1 MNWGCRLST
10 SRSCGRRRLFEVIK
24 NLSHISIVVPSLD
37 AAAKRLAETYGLTI
51 GEISVNEQQGVRMA
65 YVDLGN
71 AKIELMEPSRPDS
84 PVAKFLERNPKGGI
98 HHFCIG
104 VDSVDATCA
113 DLASKGAQV
122 LGDGKPQYNVHGERI
137 AFVHPKDFL
146 GALVEL
152 EEQGRGSI

>member
-1 MNWGCRLST
+1 MITG
-10 SRSCGRRRLFEVIK
+10 
-24 NLSHISIVVPSLD
+24 LSHISIVVPNLD
-37 AAAKRLAETYGLTI
+37 AAAKRLAETYGLKI
-51 GEISVNEQQGVRMA
+51 GEINVNEQQGVRMA

-84 PVAKFLERNPKGGI
+84 PVAKFLERNPRGGI

-104 VDSVDATCA
+104 VDNVDATRKELTA
-113 DLASKGAQV
+113 KGAQV

-152 EEQGRGSI
+152 EQHEK